1 VRVLL
6 VSTYELGHQPI
17 HVASPAARLRYLGY
31 EVSTLDLAVEAFDDR
46 LVAGVDAV
54 AFSVPMHTAM
64 RLALLSAERIRAS
77 NLDTPIAFYGLY
89 ARVGRERSLDGL
101 ADVLLEG
108 EYERGLVDWL
118 AGLDKSIE
126 TSTPNGRSGFYV
138 PDRSTLP
145 TNHEYARLE
154 WNGTAVLAAAVEAS
168 HGCRHRCR
176 HCPIPIVYNGRL
188 RVVGAEV
195 VLGDIDQLA
204 AAGVGHVTFGDPDF
218 LNAPRYSTDILRE
231 AHAAH
236 PDLTFD
242 VTVKVEHVLKHRN
255 MWPELGDLGVL
266 FVVSAFESVDE
277 ETLLI
282 LDKGHTVS
290 DMAES
295 LGVLRSA
302 GIYTRPTW
310 LPFFPWTT
318 PSDVADLVEFLDEH
332 RLWTSTDP
340 VQLGI
345 KLLIPEGSLL
355 ENHPAVVPFLTSYD
369 PASLTWSWS
378 FRDPESE
385 LLQKEL
391 EAVSAEASDCGEDVM
406 DTFTSMRRV
415 IAARAPDRG
424 WGQIVDPGP
433 ITPRLSESWFCC
445 AEPTFNQGSAIGM
458 GVGRVDSTPD
468 PRG

>member
-17 HVASPAARLRYLGY
+17 HVASPAAQLRSRGY
-31 EVSTLDLAVEAFDDR
+31 EVSTLDLAVETFDDK
-46 LVAGVDAV
+46 LVAGADAV

-64 RLALLSAERIRAS
+64 RLAHLSAERIRES
-77 NLDTPIAFYGLY
+77 NADMPIAFYGLY
-89 ARVGRERSLDGL
+89 ARVGHERSLDGL

-108 EYERGLVDWL
+108 EYESGLLDWL
-118 AGLDKSIE
+118 EGLDPDREVSKIADG
-126 TSTPNGRSGFYV
+126 NGRSEFLV

-176 HCPIPIVYNGRL
+176 HCPLPIVYNGRL

-204 AAGVGHVTFGDPDF
+204 AAAVAHVTFADPDF

-242 VTVKVEHVLKHRN
+242 VTVKVEHVLKHRD
-255 MWPELGDLGVL
+255 MWPELRDLGVL
-266 FVVSAFESVDE
+266 FVISAFESVDE

-282 LDKGHTVS
+282 LDKGHTVA

-295 LGVLRSA
+295 LDVLRRA
-302 GIYTRPTW
+302 GIHTRPTW

-332 RLWTSTDP
+332 RLWSSTDP

-355 ENHPAVVPFLTSYD
+355 ENHPAVVPFLASYD

-378 FRDPESE
+378 FQDPESE

-391 EAVSAEASDCGEDVM
+391 ESISAEASDCGEEAM
-406 DTFTSMRRV
+406 ETFTSMRRV
-415 IAARAPDRG
+415 ISARTPDRD
-424 WGQIVDPGP
+424 WGRIVDPGP

-445 AEPTFNQGSAIGM
+445 AEPTFNQGSAIG
-458 GVGRVDSTPD
+458 VKIGRVD
-468 PRG
+468 

>member
-1 VRVLL
+1 MRVLL

-46 LVAGVDAV
+46 LVADADAV

-64 RLALLSAERIRAS
+64 RLALASAERIRES
-77 NLDTPIAFYGLY
+77 NATTPIAFYGLY
-89 ARVGRERSLDGL
+89 ARVGREHSLDGL

-108 EYERGLVDWL
+108 EYESGLVDWL
-118 AGLDKSIE
+118 EGLDKGAGIQTGNS
-126 TSTPNGRSGFYV
+126 RSGFHV

-145 TNHEYARLE
+145 TNHQYARLE
-154 WNGTAVLAAAVEAS
+154 WNGTAVPAAAVEAS

-176 HCPIPIVYNGRL
+176 HCPLPIVYDGRL

-195 VLGDIDQLA
+195 VLEDIDQLA
-204 AAGVGHVTFGDPDF
+204 AAGVAHVTFADPDF

-242 VTVKVEHVLKHRN
+242 VTVKVEHVLKHRD
-255 MWPELGDLGVL
+255 MWPELKDLGVL

-282 LDKGHTVS
+282 LDKSHTVP

-295 LGVLRSA
+295 LEVLRRA
-302 GIYTRPTW
+302 GIHTRPTW

-355 ENHPAVVPFLTSYD
+355 ESHPAVVPFLTSYD
-369 PASLTWSWS
+369 PASLTWRWS
-378 FRDPESE
+378 FQDPESE

-391 EAVSAEASDCGEDVM
+391 EAISAEASDCGEEVM
-406 DTFTSMRRV
+406 ETFTSMRSVISARV
-415 IAARAPDRG
+415 PDRD
-424 WGQIVDPGP
+424 WGRIIDPGP

-445 AEPTFNQGSAIGM
+445 AEPTFNQGSSIGVM
-458 GVGRVDSTPD
+458 IGRVD
-468 PRG
+468 